1 MGGVF
6 FGVQVS
12 LTHISSFLAM
22 KKNAYL
28 LLIIF
33 VLTVSCQGLEEPFG
47 EMETFWVYSYPI
59 PCDPTGTTQTT
70 CLGISRS
77 DEFDFNWSFLE
88 RIPLEIEGF
97 TFKPFYFQK
106 IQVQRFKNIN
116 SKKITTKLV
125 RILEEERD
133 YYDLLEGNWK
143 VKRYLG
149 EDLPNPS
156 FPNGQHV
163 NFLLGIRMALS
174 SDGCNSISLPIKK
187 VGPNRIISFGNAM
200 STAKACPPSWWIKP
214 YPGIKEIFKRK
225 GNLLI
230 FHNDLGGE
238 VAVWEKI
245 N

>member
-1 MGGVF
+1 
-6 FGVQVS
+6 
-12 LTHISSFLAM
+12 M
-22 KKNAYL
+22 KENAYL

-47 EMETFWVYSYPI
+47 ELETFWVYSYPI

-77 DEFDFNWSFLE
+77 DEFDFNWSVLE

-149 EDLPNPS
+149 EDLPNQS
-156 FPNGQHV
+156 FPNGQQV

-214 YPGIKEIFKRK
+214 YPGIQEIFKRE

>member
-47 EMETFWVYSYPI
+47 ELETFWVYSYPI

-77 DEFDFNWSFLE
+77 DEFDFNWSVLE

-97 TFKPFYFQK
+97 TFKPFYLQK

-156 FPNGQHV
+156 FPDGQTV
-163 NFLLGIRMALS
+163 MFLQGVRIAGS
-174 SDGCNSISLPIKK
+174 SDGCNGYSMLINK
-187 VGPNRIISFGNAM
+187 VSPNKIISYGNPW
-200 STAKACPPSWWIKP
+200 STQRACPGKQFIIP
-214 YPGIKEIFKRK
+214 YPGITERFKRE